1 MGLGSPPLAANKTSR
16 FEFGDNWR
24 NFLDVLD
31 ENRVLE
37 ASRSL
42 QRLLSLEHMT
52 GKRFLDVGCG
62 SGLFSLA
69 AARLEASFVHSFDV
83 DPASVECARELRRRW
98 LPGATHWQIERGDI
112 LARDYVGRLGTFDVV
127 YSWGVLHHTGD
138 MWAALGNV
146 EHLVAPDGLLCIAI
160 YNDQGF
166 RSRLWRRIK
175 RLYNSLPGPFR
186 TPYAVAVMLPREVTA
201 ALSATVRFRP
211 QTYIKTWVSYGR
223 QRGMSRW
230 HDLIDWVGG
239 YPFEVAKP
247 EEIFRFFRRR
257 GFVLQE
263 LITCG
268 GGLGN
273 NQFVFQR
280 VGNNAERIPTGHDGR

>member
-1 MGLGSPPLAANKTSR
+1 VIAASRTPR
-16 FEFGDNWR
+16 FEFGENWR
-24 NFLDVLD
+24 DFLEVLD

-37 ASRSL
+37 ATKSL
-42 QRLLSLEHMT
+42 QRLLDLDRLD

-69 AARLEASFVHSFDV
+69 AARLGAQYVHSFDV
-83 DPASVECARELRRRW
+83 DSASVECARELRRRW
-98 LPGATHWQIERGDI
+98 LPSAATQWQIETGDI
-112 LARDYVGRLGTFDVV
+112 LATDYVNALGEFDVV

-138 MWAALGNV
+138 MWATLGNV
-146 EHLVAPDGLLCIAI
+146 ERLVAADGFLCIAI

-175 RLYNSLPGPFR
+175 RRYNALPRLAR

-201 ALSATVRFRP
+201 ALSATVRLQP
-211 QTYIKTWVSYGR
+211 QKYVESWTSYGR

-230 HDLIDWVGG
+230 HDLVDWVGG

-247 EEIFRFFRRR
+247 EEIFTFFRRR

-263 LITCG
+263 LVTCG

-273 NQFVFQR
+273 NQFVFRR
-280 VGNNAERIPTGHDGR
+280 VGRMHEG

>member
-1 MGLGSPPLAANKTSR
+1 VITEGNTAR

-24 NFLDVLD
+24 GFLDVLD
-31 ENRVLE
+31 ESRVLE
-37 ASRSL
+37 ASKSL
-42 QRLLSLEHMT
+42 QRLLGQDRLD

-69 AARLEASFVHSFDV
+69 AARLGAEYVHSFDV
-83 DPASVECARELRRRW
+83 DPASVECARELQRRW
-98 LPGATHWQIERGDI
+98 QPSATHWQTERGDI
-112 LARDYVGRLGTFDVV
+112 LARDYVSALGEFDVV

-138 MWAALGNV
+138 MWAALRNV
-146 EHLVAPDGLLCIAI
+146 AQLVAADGFLCIAI

-175 RLYNSLPGPFR
+175 RRYNALPPPVR
-186 TPYAVAVMLPREVTA
+186 TPYAVAVMLPREATTA
-201 ALSATVRFRP
+201 LIATVRLHP
-211 QTYIKTWVSYGR
+211 QKYVESWTSYGR

-247 EEIFRFFRRR
+247 EQVFRFFHHR

-263 LITCG
+263 LVTCG

-280 VGNNAERIPTGHDGR
+280 VGRIHEG

>member
-1 MGLGSPPLAANKTSR
+1 MRLASRPPVVTVGDTGR

-24 NFLDVLD
+24 KFLDVVD

-37 ASRSL
+37 ASKSL
-42 QRLLSLEHMT
+42 RRLLDLDRLD

-69 AARLEASFVHSFDV
+69 AARLGAEYVHSFDV
-83 DPASVECARELRRRW
+83 DPASVECARELQRRW
-98 LPGATHWQIERGDI
+98 LPSATHWQIERGDI
-112 LARDYVGRLGTFDVV
+112 LAADYVSALGTFDIV

-146 EHLVAPDGLLCIAI
+146 EQLVGANGLLSIAI

-175 RLYNSLPGPFR
+175 RLYNTLPRPAR
-186 TPYAVAVMLPREVTA
+186 KPYAVAVMLPREITTA
-201 ALSATVRFRP
+201 LTATVRLHP
-211 QTYIKTWVSYGR
+211 QKYVESWMGYGR

-247 EEIFRFFRRR
+247 EEIFTFFRGR
-257 GFVLQE
+257 GFMLQE
-263 LITCG
+263 LVTCG

-273 NQFVFQR
+273 NQFVFRR
-280 VGNNAERIPTGHDGR
+280 VGRIHEG

>member
-1 MGLGSPPLAANKTSR
+1 MGLVSPSPVLANGNSAR

-24 NFLDVLD
+24 SFLDVLD
-31 ENRVLE
+31 ENRVQE
-37 ASRSL
+37 ASKSL
-42 QRLLSLEHMT
+42 RRLLGTNRLD

-69 AARLEASFVHSFDV
+69 AARLGAEHVHSFDV
-83 DPASVECARELRRRW
+83 DPASVECARELQRRW
-98 LPGATHWQIERGDI
+98 LPSATHWQIERGDI
-112 LARDYVGRLGTFDVV
+112 LATDYVSALGKFDVV

-146 EHLVAPDGLLCIAI
+146 EQLVAADGFLCIAI
-160 YNDQGF
+160 YNDQGL

-175 RLYNSLPGPFR
+175 HRYNALPRSAR
-186 TPYAVAVMLPREVTA
+186 TPYAVAVMLPRETA
-201 ALSATVRFRP
+201 AALIATVRLKP
-211 QTYIKTWVSYGR
+211 QRYVESWMTYGKH
-223 QRGMSRW
+223 RGMSRW
-230 HDLIDWVGG
+230 HDLVDWVGG

-247 EEIFRFFRRR
+247 EEIFRFFRGR

-263 LITCG
+263 LVTCG

-280 VGNNAERIPTGHDGR
+280 AGRSTKG